1 MSRIIK
7 NSDDEIIND
16 KKNYSKMKTIDLSK
30 HVMNSTIVAVIIIS
44 LISIAD
50 FFFMKKR
57 KTLELKL
64 KGIYNF
70 LVVGIILTIAE
81 TFFVYWYNVENIYNQ
96 ILEGMERK
104 MTYDRYIYFKT
115 INNSVPNIVHNEFK
129 KKYEESLQHITI
141 IMNLPII
148 VLSVLLI
155 SIASGRVTINV
166 KDLGAIVINVLLL
179 IVTFGMTFVNLGTMQ
194 SEPFEPSEVAKN
206 YDPTAEMHRFQET
219 FAFTTENKFIYSFAM
234 QIGALFFISVMAL
247 RYDWLKDNYLKNK
260 NV

>member
-1 MSRIIK
+1 MDILMSRIIK

-96 ILEGMERK
+96 ILESMERK
-104 MTYDRYIYFKT
+104 MTYDR
-115 INNSVPNIVHNEFK
+115 
-129 KKYEESLQHITI
+129 
-141 IMNLPII
+141 
-148 VLSVLLI
+148 
-155 SIASGRVTINV
+155 
-166 KDLGAIVINVLLL
+166 
-179 IVTFGMTFVNLGTMQ
+179 
-194 SEPFEPSEVAKN
+194 
-206 YDPTAEMHRFQET
+206 
-219 FAFTTENKFIYSFAM
+219 
-234 QIGALFFISVMAL
+234 
-247 RYDWLKDNYLKNK
+247 
-260 NV
+260 